1 MLVRQALT
9 EPSLQFPES
18 VFLLLYS
25 SEAHFPLLSFLQA
38 RTFHLSPLPRSLST
52 WKGGAEIQK
61 YWGQLEPRKW
71 QQHHPEILP
80 VATKTVE
87 LEAEISH
94 KLQFPWSSGIYRF
107 RKNKNKNKKPLFCQ
121 SSLYLILY
129 DHQEG
134 YRLPLHY
141 SAT

>member
-1 MLVRQALT
+1 MLVRQAVT
-9 EPSLQFPES
+9 EPPLQFPES

-52 WKGGAEIQK
+52 MEGWDRNTGNSLNQENGSNTIQRFFLWQPKLWSWKQRYHISCNTPGLQGSTGSGG
-61 YWGQLEPRKW
+61 
-71 QQHHPEILP
+71 
-80 VATKTVE
+80 
-87 LEAEISH
+87 
-94 KLQFPWSSGIYRF
+94 
-107 RKNKNKNKKPLFCQ
+107 KKLFCQ